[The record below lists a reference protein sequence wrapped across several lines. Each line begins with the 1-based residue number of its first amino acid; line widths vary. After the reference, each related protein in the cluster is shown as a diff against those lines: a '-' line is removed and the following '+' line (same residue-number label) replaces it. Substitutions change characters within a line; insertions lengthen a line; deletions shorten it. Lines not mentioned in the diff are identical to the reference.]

1 MVLPPFSVPVFTY
14 FLKAQNKKGAAGVNL
29 LTRSG
34 LVAIMCEV
42 WSRQPIT
49 EDFA

>member
-29 LTRSG
+29 LTRPG

-42 WSRQPIT
+42 WSR
-49 EDFA
+49 